1 MEERTTIQ
9 ITRNTLKRLKTFK
22 IVEKESYE
30 ELLNRFMDEKIG
42 KGSKEWEKNQIQNIS
57 FST

>member
-1 MEERTTIQ
+1 MKERTTIQ

-30 ELLNRFMDEKIG
+30 ELLNRLMDKIKGMGMKEWKIG
-42 KGSKEWEKNQIQNIS
+42 KKR
-57 FST
+57 